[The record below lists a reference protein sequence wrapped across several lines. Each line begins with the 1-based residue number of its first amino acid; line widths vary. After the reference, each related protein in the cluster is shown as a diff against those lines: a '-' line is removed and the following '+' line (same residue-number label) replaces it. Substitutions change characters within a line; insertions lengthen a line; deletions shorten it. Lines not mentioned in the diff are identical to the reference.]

1 MSKKGKI
8 SNNYSVEPLEPRFMM
23 DATINDWSA
32 ESSLIDDNLLFKV
45 V

>member
-23 DATINDWSA
+23 DATVSDWTA
-32 ESSLIDDNLLFKV
+32 ESSLIDDNLLFMV